1 MELTNVTNR
10 GNLMFRLDD
19 GRKAGVYKSGYV
31 RVEVKG
37 RYGCGRMYQINKKNL
52 IRRRVREYT
61 NDELT
66 FALDTQH
73 YTRDLIH
80 DQSEQISRL
89 MEFNLNNC
97 QRK

>member
-10 GNLMFRLDD
+10 GNLMFKLDD
-19 GRKAGVYKSGYV
+19 GRMGGVYKTGYV

-37 RYGCGRMYQINKKNL
+37 RYGSGRMYQINKKNT
-52 IRRRVREYT
+52 IRRKIREYT
-61 NDELT
+61 NDVLT
-66 FALDTQH
+66 FALDTEN

-80 DQSEQISRL
+80 DHAEQISRL

-97 QRK
+97 QAK

>member
-19 GRKAGVYKSGYV
+19 GRKAGVYKTGYV

-37 RYGCGRMYQINKKNL
+37 RYGCGRMYQINKKNT
-52 IRRRVREYT
+52 IRRKVREYT
-61 NDELT
+61 NDVLT
-66 FALDTQH
+66 FAHDKEY